1 MIQSS
6 TIQEQKKELKA
17 LSSAELAEICL
28 RLSKYKKDNKELLN
42 YLLFHQ
48 HDPRAYIE
56 NVKAKLQTEF
66 EELNKQ
72 SYYCSKSLRK
82 ILRNISRQA
91 KYVANT
97 ELELDLLLWFC
108 SNYLQYVDLK
118 TNNKSLQ
125 NILLRQFQKMEKL
138 SKKLHEDLQFDYQQ
152 ESAKIYK
159 LAQETTNWFN
169 V

>member
-1 MIQSS
+1 MVQFSS
-6 TIQEQKKELKA
+6 IQEQKKELKA

-48 HDPRAYIE
+48 HDPRAYIDS
-56 NVKAKLQTEF
+56 VKAELQVEF
-66 EELNKQ
+66 EQLNKQ

-82 ILRNISRQA
+82 ILRNLSRQA

-97 ELELDLLLWFC
+97 ELELDMLLWFC
-108 SNYLQYVDLK
+108 TNYLQHVDLK

-152 ESAKIYK
+152 ESDKIYK

-169 V
+169 L

>member
-1 MIQSS
+1 MVQFSS
-6 TIQEQKKELKA
+6 IQEQKKELKA

-48 HDPRAYIE
+48 HDPRAYIDS
-56 NVKAKLQTEF
+56 VKAELQVEF
-66 EELNKQ
+66 EQLNKQ

-82 ILRNISRQA
+82 ILRNLSRQA

-97 ELELDLLLWFC
+97 ELELDMLLWFC
-108 SNYLQYVDLK
+108 TNYLQHVDLE

-152 ESAKIYK
+152 ESDKIYK

-169 V
+169 L